1 MDSFYS
7 IIYFYTSSLFVLL
20 VKLFILIGVGCNFFK
35 KVFIVSSSIFFV
47 IFIYVMV
54 DTMSTR
60 YSSEIRLIAIMC
72 TNIDIGTNINFY
84 S

>member
-20 VKLFILIGVGCNFFK
+20 VKLFILIGVGSNFFK

-60 YSSEIRLIAIMC
+60 YSPEIRPIAIMC
-72 TNIDIGTNINFY
+72 TNIDIGTNTNFY